1 MPTPLI
7 FWFVGVLHFHC
18 MKWLFHISFRLYTY
32 LSQGWL
38 YLEPSLLNEN
48 TCARFMTM
56 GAGRKGT
63 GKGRGREGPF
73 FHVETDFAYASFLFS
88 NFDIPHLSSPG
99 HWSVIGAIQQ
109 FILSVKLSL
118 YQDKWRCSMKVISER
133 CKILLSLKLPRPR
146 IEHPTKKTVIKGSII
161 QGELYQCYIF

>member
-1 MPTPLI
+1 MPPFI
-7 FWFVGVLHFHC
+7 FWFVGVLFSLHEMIVSF
-18 MKWLFHISFRLYTY
+18 LFPVIYLQY

-56 GAGRKGT
+56 GAGRRGR
-63 GKGRGREGPF
+63 GKGRGREGPSF
-73 FHVETDFAYASFLFS
+73 YVETDFAYASFLFS
-88 NFDIPHLSSPG
+88 SFDILHLSSPG

-118 YQDKWRCSMKVISER
+118 YQDKWRCPMKVISER
-133 CKILLSLKLPRPR
+133 CKILLSFKLPKPR
-146 IEHPTKKTVIKGSII
+146 IEHPTKKAVIII
-161 QGELYQCYIF
+161 QEELYQCYIF